1 MGATPQPWEQR
12 PDETARAYAAFLIY
26 RDLGGTRTVDAVAA
40 RIRGGADG
48 AQPGR
53 KRAAGRLFI
62 MAKDNDWAERARAYD
77 LYEASLKQ
85 QAADKVTVQR
95 ARIWAEREGRQLED
109 DYRLGR
115 RFVQQAATI
124 SEMPVVRQ
132 TVAKD
137 GVTTVYEPVDL
148 ETIRHAAAIAEKG
161 RAMAWDA
168 INRGLGH
175 ENADAARRAQE
186 EAASRPPGD
195 VGEAQRRLEAWR
207 AEQRRRMLT
216 YDPAQPPGDEP
227 APEAESEPEPPAAHR
242 NGSGVPPVPASS
254 T

>member
-1 MGATPQPWEQR
+1 VGEHRQPWEQL
-12 PDETARAYAAFLIY
+12 PDETARAYEAFLIY

-40 RIRGGADG
+40 RIRGGAAG

-77 LYEASLKQ
+77 LHQALLKQ

-95 ARIWAEREGRQLED
+95 TRIWAEREGRQLED

-115 RFVQQAATI
+115 RLVQQAATI

-132 TVAKD
+132 TVASD
-137 GVTTVYEPVDL
+137 GVTTIYEPVDL
-148 ETIRHAAAIAEKG
+148 KDIAAAAAIAEKG

-168 INRGLGH
+168 INKGLGH
-175 ENADAARRAQE
+175 ENADAIERAKT
-186 EAASRPPGD
+186 EAAARPQGDVSAAQRNLEDWRARQRQHMLTFDPTRPPG
-195 VGEAQRRLEAWR
+195 EA
-207 AEQRRRMLT
+207 
-216 YDPAQPPGDEP
+216 P
-227 APEAESEPEPPAAHR
+227 APEPEPDPARR

-254 T
+254 A